1 MRKARWA
8 VVTAAGVAAVA
19 FIRRARSGSSERAE
33 LYFDDGSM
41 VSLVGSPEAER
52 LILLARAVLGTTR

>member
-19 FIRRARSGSSERAE
+19 FIRRSREGSRERAE

-41 VSLVGSPEAER
+41 VSLSGSSEAER